1 MAYNTPNSTQITT
14 KSCKVIMVGAPKAGK
29 TALLSRY
36 NDLDFEP
43 LYIPTSAGDFSV
55 KDVKVG
61 GTPVSAQIWDLG
73 GSGILGK
80 SFLRNT
86 NGVILVVDLS
96 NKASMKVLDN
106 VYERVRFLVGFADEA
121 FPCALVATKLDVA
134 DGGGAAREVTSEE
147 LKAWAAKRRAN
158 AAPGDEIQVFEVSA
172 KDGRNVVPMFEAIIG
187 LSVTRPGKIAAN
199 HSMLPTPPAAAASG
213 KGAGLGGSPANAAT
227 AGVSPFHLGDVTTSS
242 GGVGGS
248 AKPPDDPPYDGEDS
262 DQAIAKVVLA
272 GAVNVGK
279 TYLLTRFVGDDKDHH
294 QGGYE
299 PTVGAD
305 LRIVDMP
312 VRDRTLTLQIWDT
325 SGNPKVI
332 SIGRSIYKDA
342 DCLVLVYDITS
353 RESFVALDTFWDSYL
368 AYAQPFEP
376 DEFPAL
382 LVGNKCDLNDRRAV
396 PLEEVMDWCAAKRP
410 RKPIT
415 YLESSA
421 ARSMGVNDI
430 FVFVADAIYDYA
442 LAADSL
448 TDDEDEGDDDDDDD
462 DDADRSTDSP
472 SDYTGGD
479 DRAPDNYD
487 NMTPAAK
494 GSRGVTPGPRGLA
507 SARSGPTPGM
517 TPANDRFD
525 ATPNSQRSCFCWVP
539 FLGGNAAPK

>member
-1 MAYNTPNSTQITT
+1 MAYNTPQTAST
-14 KSCKVIMVGAPKAGK
+14 KSCKVIMVGAPKSGK
-29 TALLSRY
+29 TALLARY

-55 KDVKVG
+55 KDVKVNG
-61 GTPVSAQIWDLG
+61 AAVSAQIWDLG

-96 NKASMKVLDN
+96 SKASMKVLDN
-106 VYERVRFLVGFADEA
+106 VYERVRFLVGFADDA

-134 DGGGAAREVTSEE
+134 DGAAADSKATREVSSEE
-147 LKAWAAKRRAN
+147 LQAWAKKRRPN
-158 AAPGDEIQVFEVSA
+158 AAAGDEVRVYEVSA
-172 KDGRNVVPMFEAIIG
+172 KDGRNVVPMFEAVIG
-187 LSVTRPGKIAAN
+187 LSVTRPGKIA
-199 HSMLPTPPAAAASG
+199 SIFGVLPTPPAASTAKGVAGAEGYAATT
-213 KGAGLGGSPANAAT
+213 AAAAAANAAM
-227 AGVSPFHLGDVTTSS
+227 AAASPFHLGDPTTSS
-242 GGVGGS
+242 GS
-248 AKPPDDPPYDGEDS
+248 TKPPDDAPYDGEDN

-279 TYLLTRFVGDDKDHH
+279 TYLLTRFVGDDKDHS
-294 QGGYE
+294 QGSYE

-325 SGNPKVI
+325 SGNPKMI
-332 SIGRSIYKDA
+332 NIGRSIYKDA

-353 RESFVALDTFWDSYL
+353 RESFAALDTFWDSYI

-410 RKPIT
+410 R
-415 YLESSA
+415 YE
-421 ARSMGVNDI
+421 
-430 FVFVADAIYDYA
+430 
-442 LAADSL
+442 
-448 TDDEDEGDDDDDDD
+448 
-462 DDADRSTDSP
+462 
-472 SDYTGGD
+472 
-479 DRAPDNYD
+479 
-487 NMTPAAK
+487 
-494 GSRGVTPGPRGLA
+494 
-507 SARSGPTPGM
+507 
-517 TPANDRFD
+517 
-525 ATPNSQRSCFCWVP
+525 
-539 FLGGNAAPK
+539 